1 MKWNDEKIAK
11 LKELAF
17 AGKSNK
23 EIALALEMNIN
34 DIYNK
39 RSQLGI
45 TINKVRS
52 SVAAPDEEVAIR
64 SRDEVLSEM
73 DKVLKAK
80 KAAEKKIIRCDKRLV
95 ELSEELQ
102 QVNKAGGR

>member
-11 LKELAF
+11 LKELVF

-23 EIALALEMNIN
+23 EIALALEMDIN

-45 TINKVRS
+45 TIDKVKNV
-52 SVAAPDEEVAIR
+52 VAAPDEEAAIR
-64 SRDEVLSEM
+64 SRDEIECEM
-73 DKVLKAK
+73 GKVLNAK
-80 KAAEKKIIRCDKRLV
+80 KVAEKKILRCDKKLA

-102 QVNKAGGR
+102 HVSKS

>member
-11 LKELAF
+11 LKELVF

-23 EIALALEMNIN
+23 EIALSLEMDIN

-45 TINKVRS
+45 TINKVKS
-52 SVAAPDEEVAIR
+52 AVAAPDEEVAIR
-64 SRDEVLSEM
+64 SRDEVLCEI
-73 DKVLKAK
+73 DKVLNAK